1 MNEMNE
7 LNDELNNV
15 LFNDDL
21 FELDTSWFD
30 EFDKNDNEYKSYYN
44 EELTFIN
51 LHCIYI
57 NKNSEIIKVHEEKIL
72 FKTPGTLSREEVIG
86 LIKRNTFCDN
96 MKYSLL
102 SILKFN
108 INIEPINLK
117 TFIKTKD
124 TSLNI
129 GNHFLQ
135 SITNI
140 DTICFDKSIG
150 MFHDINDLLIIYYDK
165 NNGNTNNSS
174 NTNST
179 NGNNT
184 NGNNDSKNKNTTRKI
199 YINSNSLKKT
209 RRNLFKDIT
218 L

>member
-7 LNDELNNV
+7 LNDKLNNELTND
-15 LFNDDL
+15 LFNDL
-21 FELDTSWFD
+21 FELDTSWID

-44 EELTFIN
+44 EEITFIN

-57 NKNSEIIKVHEEKIL
+57 NKNSEISKVHEEKIL

-129 GNHFLQ
+129 GNHFLH
-135 SITNI
+135 SVTNI

-165 NNGNTNNSS
+165 NNDNKTN
-174 NTNST
+174 NTNS
-179 NGNNT
+179 NGSNNNT
-184 NGNNDSKNKNTTRKI
+184 NSKNNTRKI
-199 YINSNSLKKT
+199 YINSNLLKKT

-218 L
+218 S

>member
-1 MNEMNE
+1 MNEFNE
-7 LNDELNNV
+7 YNDELT
-15 LFNDDL
+15 DDL
-21 FELDTSWFD
+21 FELDTSWVD

-57 NKNSEIIKVHEEKIL
+57 NKNSEISKVHEEKIL

-117 TFIKTKD
+117 TFIKSKE

-165 NNGNTNNSS
+165 NTNDNSNN
-174 NTNST
+174 NTNS
-179 NGNNT
+179 NT
-184 NGNNDSKNKNTTRKI
+184 NGNNNSNNTNSKNNNNTRKI

-218 L
+218 S

>member
-1 MNEMNE
+1 MNEINE
-7 LNDELNNV
+7 LNDELI
-15 LFNDDL
+15 DDL
-21 FELDTSWFD
+21 FELDTSWVD

-57 NKNSEIIKVHEEKIL
+57 NKNSEISKVHEEKIL

-117 TFIKTKD
+117 TFIKTKE

-129 GNHFLQ
+129 GNHFLH

-140 DTICFDKSIG
+140 DSICFDKSIG

-165 NNGNTNNSS
+165 NNNNNNTNNNTNNGNDNNTNNTNNNSS
-174 NTNST
+174 NN
-179 NGNNT
+179 
-184 NGNNDSKNKNTTRKI
+184 SKNNTRKI

-218 L
+218 S

>member
-1 MNEMNE
+1 MNE
-7 LNDELNNV
+7 LNDELTN
-15 LFNDDL
+15 DL
-21 FELDTSWFD
+21 FELDTSWVD

-57 NKNSEIIKVHEEKIL
+57 NKNSEISKVHEEKIL

-117 TFIKTKD
+117 TFIKTKE
-124 TSLNI
+124 TTLNI
-129 GNHFLQ
+129 GNHFLH

-140 DTICFDKSIG
+140 DAICFDKSIG

-165 NNGNTNNSS
+165 NNNTNGNANNNSY
-174 NTNST
+174 
-179 NGNNT
+179 NNT
-184 NGNNDSKNKNTTRKI
+184 NGNNNGSKTNTRKI

-218 L
+218 S

>member
-7 LNDELNNV
+7 LNDELNDEFTN
-15 LFNDDL
+15 DL
-21 FELDTSWFD
+21 FELDTSWVD

-44 EELTFIN
+44 EEITFIN

-57 NKNSEIIKVHEEKIL
+57 NKNSEISKVHEEKIL

-129 GNHFLQ
+129 GNYFLH

-165 NNGNTNNSS
+165 NNSNKTNGNNN
-174 NTNST
+174 T

-184 NGNNDSKNKNTTRKI
+184 NGNNTNTRKI

-218 L
+218 S

>member
-1 MNEMNE
+1 MNELNE
-7 LNDELNNV
+7 LNDELNDEFTN
-15 LFNDDL
+15 DL
-21 FELDTSWFD
+21 FELDTSWVD

-57 NKNSEIIKVHEEKIL
+57 NKNSEISKVHEEKIL
-72 FKTPGTLSREEVIG
+72 FKTPGILSREEVIG

-117 TFIKTKD
+117 TFIKTKE

-140 DTICFDKSIG
+140 DAICFDKSIG

-165 NNGNTNNSS
+165 NNGNNTNINS
-174 NTNST
+174 NTNGNT
-179 NGNNT
+179 NINSNT
-184 NGNNDSKNKNTTRKI
+184 NGNNSNKTRKI

-218 L
+218 S

>member
-7 LNDELNNV
+7 LNDELNNE

-21 FELDTSWFD
+21 FELDTSWVD

-44 EELTFIN
+44 EEITFIN

-57 NKNSEIIKVHEEKIL
+57 NKNSEISKVHEEKIL

-174 NTNST
+174 NTNSI

-184 NGNNDSKNKNTTRKI
+184 NGNINTKNNTRKI

-218 L
+218 S

>member
-1 MNEMNE
+1 MNEINELTDE
-7 LNDELNNV
+7 LNDELTDE
-15 LFNDDL
+15 LTDDL
-21 FELDTSWFD
+21 FELDTSWVD

-57 NKNSEIIKVHEEKIL
+57 NKNSEISKVHEEQIH

-117 TFIKTKD
+117 TFIKSKE

-129 GNHFLQ
+129 GNHFLY
-135 SITNI
+135 SVKNI
-140 DTICFDKSIG
+140 DAIYFDKSIG

-165 NNGNTNNSS
+165 NNGNN
-174 NTNST
+174 

-184 NGNNDSKNKNTTRKI
+184 NTNSNTNSNINNNTRKI

-218 L
+218 S

>member
-7 LNDELNNV
+7 LNDEFNNE

-21 FELDTSWFD
+21 FELDTSWVD

-57 NKNSEIIKVHEEKIL
+57 NKNSEISKVHEEKIL

-129 GNHFLQ
+129 GNHFLH
-135 SITNI
+135 SVTNI

-165 NNGNTNNSS
+165 NNGKNTNN
-174 NTNST
+174 NTNT
-179 NGNNT
+179 NT

-218 L
+218 S